1 MVMVFEAHVA
11 ETPIG
16 KPFAPDTPSLAI
28 PVAPV
33 VVIVIAVSAVL
44 IHNVGV
50 EEGALAVL
58 IGVTVIVPIA
68 FTLPQP
74 PVNGML

>member
-1 MVMVFEAHVA
+1 MDANVA
-11 ETPIG
+11 DTPAG
-16 KPFAPDTPSLAI
+16 KPFAPDTPLFDM

-33 VVIVIAVSAVL
+33 VVWVILVNAVL
-44 IHNVGV
+44 IHNVG
-50 EEGALAVL
+50 EDDAAPAVL
-58 IGVTVIVPIA
+58 FGVTIIVSVA